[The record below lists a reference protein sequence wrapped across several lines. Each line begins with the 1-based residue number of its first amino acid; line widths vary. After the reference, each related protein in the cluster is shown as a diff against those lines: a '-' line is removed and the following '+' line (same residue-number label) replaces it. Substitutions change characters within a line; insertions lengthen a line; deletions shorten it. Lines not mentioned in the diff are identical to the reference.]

1 VLALSFISIFFGYY
15 WVFGDFKLYFCVN
28 NTGNSII
35 FNLSNFINIVV
46 WENPYLTQ
54 DFIENLFYFPQSL
67 PFAIFFLL
75 IGILMLS
82 FVFIFILKSR
92 MFSNRIYSRHIY
104 NFFAKAWLY
113 DIFLAKLSRTFFYFF
128 RVFFQRNLE
137 NGLFEYLLVTFSVR
151 SLFDLNAILTNWA
164 NGRLSTYIISTTL
177 GGFLVINFSLLFIL
191 MF

>member
-1 VLALSFISIFFGYY
+1 
-15 WVFGDFKLYFCVN
+15 VN
-28 NTGNSII
+28 NIGNSII

-113 DIFLAKLSRTFFYFF
+113 DIFLAKLSRTFFYVF

-151 SLFDLNAILTNWA
+151 SLFDLNAILINWA
-164 NGRLSTYIISTTL
+164 NGRLSTYIISTIL